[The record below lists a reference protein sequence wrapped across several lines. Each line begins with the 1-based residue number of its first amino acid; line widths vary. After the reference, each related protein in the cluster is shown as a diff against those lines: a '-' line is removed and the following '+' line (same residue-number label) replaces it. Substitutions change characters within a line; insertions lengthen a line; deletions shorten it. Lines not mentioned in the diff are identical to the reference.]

1 MHFFKT
7 LVAFFLYIFI
17 AVPSFS
23 ATLGAVE
30 GEETHRFD
38 VFLLGI
44 KAGELR
50 YHKSVKGTAYSA
62 QTVLET
68 TGLVALLAP
77 YMFQA
82 EVTGQRLKNRYL
94 PQSYLETSNTGKR
107 ITNKTMRYKNQRPT
121 LLAAGERKKYWLKPA
136 DQKGTLDP
144 LSALLALLDDAVSSQ
159 LCNADLPVFDGERR
173 VSLSL
178 SGPTKLP
185 EDGLTCQG
193 IYTRLGGFSKQ
204 ELADGIT
211 FPFYINYHPI
221 DAGYRVTKF
230 SFSTLRGTATFERR

>member
-94 PQSYLETSNTGKR
+94 PQSYVEISNTGKR

-144 LSALLALLDDAVSSQ
+144 LSALVALALLIGAHKTSRGWI
-159 LCNADLPVFDGERR
+159 DLPRDLHTSRR
-173 VSLSL
+173 VFQTGTGGWNHIPLL
-178 SGPTKLP
+178 HKLP
-185 EDGLTCQG
+185 
-193 IYTRLGGFSKQ
+193 
-204 ELADGIT
+204 
-211 FPFYINYHPI
+211 PH
-221 DAGYRVTKF
+221 
-230 SFSTLRGTATFERR
+230 